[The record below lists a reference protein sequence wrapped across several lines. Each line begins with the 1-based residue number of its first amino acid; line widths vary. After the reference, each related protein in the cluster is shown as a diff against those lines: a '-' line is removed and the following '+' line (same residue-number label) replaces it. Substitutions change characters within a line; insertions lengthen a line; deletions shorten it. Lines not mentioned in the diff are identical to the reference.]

1 VKTNLIIGRE
11 FRYEKNL
18 TMTVFELLHKRILI
32 VEKSGGFKSSQV
44 IEEVKI
50 LEISPSGKWVK
61 IQNQHGKKFWKSAV
75 DIVPVEILEPTGKP
89 SE

>member
-1 VKTNLIIGRE
+1 
-11 FRYEKNL
+11 
-18 TMTVFELLHKRILI
+18 MTVFELLHKRILI
-32 VEKSGGFKSSQV
+32 VEKSGGFSSSQV

-61 IQNQHGKKFWKSAV
+61 IKNQHGKKLWKSAV